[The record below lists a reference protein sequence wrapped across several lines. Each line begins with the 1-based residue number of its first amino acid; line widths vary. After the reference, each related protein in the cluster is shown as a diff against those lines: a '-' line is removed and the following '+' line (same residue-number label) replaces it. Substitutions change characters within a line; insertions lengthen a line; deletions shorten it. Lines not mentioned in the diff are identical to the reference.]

1 MNDLILFNNPE
12 FGDIRTIMIDGE
24 PWFVGRDVAKALG
37 YSKPEGAIKNNV
49 DEGDTLRQ
57 GVSDAN
63 NHTQQMIIVNESG
76 LYSLIFGSKLESA
89 KKFKRWVTSEVL
101 PQLRKT
107 GSYGLTLTTDQQIQ
121 LLAKGQVEVTKR
133 LDKNESDIKEVKD
146 DLEELKLDLPLFPV
160 EAEIITKTARRRGT
174 EILGGKQSKAYK
186 RVSIRN
192 TVYRNLYIDIN
203 RNFNVRS
210 YKAIK
215 RRDCERAASLIE
227 KWTPPLYIE
236 DKIKEAN
243 A

>member
-12 FGDIRTIMIDGE
+12 FGDIRTVMIDGE

-89 KKFKRWVTSEVL
+89 KKFKKWVTSEVL

-121 LLAKGQVEVTKR
+121 LLAKGQVEVAKR
-133 LDKNESDIKEVKD
+133 LDKNENDIKEVKD

>member
-12 FGDIRTIMIDGE
+12 FGDVRTVMIDGE
-24 PWFVGRDVAKALG
+24 PWFVGKDIAVALG
-37 YSKPEGAIKNNV
+37 FKDTTSAVRKNV
-49 DEGDTLRQ
+49 GDEDK
-57 GVSDAN
+57 GVCPVGTPSG
-63 NHTQQMIIVNESG
+63 TQQMVIINESG

-89 KKFKRWVTSEVL
+89 KKFKKWVTSEVL

-133 LDKNESDIKEVKD
+133 LDKNENDIKEVKD

>member
-12 FGDIRTIMIDGE
+12 FGDIRTVMIDGE

>member
-12 FGDIRTIMIDGE
+12 FGDIRTVMIDGE
-24 PWFVGRDVAKALG
+24 PWFAGNDVSRALG
-37 YSKPEGAIKNNV
+37 YVKPKGAIQTHVEPDDKMV
-49 DEGDTLRQ
+49 APIQ
-57 GVSDAN
+57 GPLG
-63 NHTQQMIIVNESG
+63 MIDMTIINESG
-76 LYSLIFGSKLESA
+76 LYSLIFSSKLESA
-89 KKFKRWVTSEVL
+89 KKFKKWVTSEVL

-107 GSYGLTLTTDQQIQ
+107 GSYGLSLTTDQQIQ